1 MDGIDISNYQ
11 AGINLAAVPCDFVLV
26 LVSEGGSIVNPYW
39 RRQADQALSLGKLV
53 GLYHYVAGSGAG
65 EVDTFVNATR
75 DYRGRVVM
83 ALDWES
89 GQNSQWGNLGY
100 LDMLVKRLK
109 QSVGTVLL
117 YGSSGSYPRQVASA
131 NGCPTWVAQYAS
143 MSATG
148 YQSTPWNEGA
158 YQANIRQYASSGR
171 LPGWGGSLD
180 LNKYYGDRNQWLAWA
195 GNEDDMALT
204 NDDAEKIAEAV
215 WGYNYKN
222 TATGGNM
229 YNTIGAVLDLVR
241 KLPGDV
247 WTYLWQDKDGNGKP
261 AGGNMYNSI
270 GILHAENAK
279 LQAMVEAQSTA
290 INALAANM
298 GADPEAIA
306 QAVKDSVTAKL
317 NAVQIEMKV
326 SE

>member
-11 AGINLAAVPCDFVLV
+11 AGIDLSKVPCDFVLI

-53 GLYHYVAGSGAG
+53 GLYHYVTGSGAG
-65 EVDTFVNATR
+65 EVDVFADATR

-117 YGSSGSYPRQVASA
+117 YGSSGSYPRQVAAA

-143 MSATG
+143 MAPTG
-148 YQSTPWNEGA
+148 YQGSPWNEGA
-158 YQANIRQYASSGR
+158 YQADIRQYASSGR

-180 LNKYYGDRNQWLAWA
+180 LNKYYGDRNQWLTWA
-195 GNEDDMALT
+195 GNEDEMALT
-204 NDDAEKIAEAV
+204 ADDINNIVEGV
-215 WGYNYKN
+215 WLHMLPNN
-222 TATGGNM
+222 AHARDVVAPACN
-229 YNTIGAVLDLVR
+229 NAFWVR
-241 KLPGDV
+241 DHMAPD
-247 WTYLWQDKDGNGKP
+247 
-261 AGGNMYNSI
+261 I
-270 GILHAENAK
+270 ENA
-279 LQAMVEAQSTA
+279 
-290 INALAANM
+290 
-298 GADPEAIA
+298 IA
-306 QAVKDSVTAKL
+306 AVKTVVDQQSATITAQGAAIEALSKALGTNPADIAKSVADAVTAKL
-317 NAVQIEMKV
+317 NAVTIQMNVKGN
-326 SE
+326 